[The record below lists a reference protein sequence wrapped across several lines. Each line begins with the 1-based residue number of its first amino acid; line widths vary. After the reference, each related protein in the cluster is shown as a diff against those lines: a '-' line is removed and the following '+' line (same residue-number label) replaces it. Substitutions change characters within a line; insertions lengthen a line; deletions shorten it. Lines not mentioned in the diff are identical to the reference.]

1 MTSANAPFQVLRPW
15 LPVVLAALALTAPGA
30 AQAVDGDAASPAAS
44 TSLSALAH
52 VTEPT
57 TVTNASKRPS
67 TPTAAL
73 KQALEPDLLT
83 RRLTNLVSGFVG
95 KSKPFTAYF
104 DEPTGGAAAQP
115 LPVMAG
121 PATTLATASTQ
132 AAEVVNLAEAAD
144 AAELTTPSA
153 SAAAVALRPAA
164 DADLSVPV
172 AAPAVAQAAAHSQP
186 ARASAPN
193 AADAASATAAAVAGA
208 AAAPFPDGATATAT
222 ATAAAATST
231 VAVSPVA
238 AATVPDAPASS
249 EPVEEPPSPAI
260 SWRQVL
266 ALAAVP
272 EPIPALNAVPS
283 PPTPDTLAVVP
294 TLAIAAPAPAPA
306 PAPTWTRALASP
318 THPAALTGQL
328 SVPKPEVQ
336 LALAAPTTQVSAPA
350 PAPTPTPTPA
360 AAAAAAA
367 AAPFT
372 LPAPQARQAEPVL
385 LAAATPK
392 APPVALPPEPRFDL
406 SINNAPASQV
416 FLQLANG
423 TAYNMLVS
431 PDVSGTLSITLKDTT
446 VPEAMDTMREMF
458 GFEYRIT
465 GNRIFVYPNT
475 VQTRLYRVNYLPGR
489 RQGAS
494 DIRVTSSAITSAAGG
509 GGGALGASG
518 GASQNNSQN
527 GSSGNRADDNAHVRT
542 TSDSD
547 FWREVQASLAALVG
561 SAGGRSVVLNP
572 AAGVVVVKATPAEL
586 RQVENYLKAVQ
597 LSIERQ
603 VMLEAKIVE
612 VQLSRDSQ
620 TGINWAGFGSLGK
633 GKITV
638 GNAAP
643 GTVLAPTGPLTSA
656 DGNSIAPGVNLA
668 AGALARGF
676 YGLAFQ
682 AANFGALLNFLET
695 QGQVSVLSSP
705 RIATLNNQ
713 KAVLKVGSDELYV
726 TGVSTSTVSNGAG
739 STSSPSLTLQPFF
752 SGISLDVT
760 PQIDDAGTVMLHI
773 HPTIS
778 TVTEKN
784 KNIDLGALGSY
795 RLPLATSAVN
805 ETDSIVRVRDG
816 QIVAIGGLMKHEQ
829 HEERTGTPLLQDMPF
844 VGGAFRQT
852 TTVTS
857 KRELVIMLKPTV
869 IQDDGAWPDAP
880 TFGAPQA
887 RSPIQLSPA
896 APSFATPNPAVA
908 IR

>member
-44 TSLSALAH
+44 TSLSAVAH

-104 DEPTGGAAAQP
+104 DEPTGRAAAQP

-132 AAEVVNLAEAAD
+132 AAEVVNLAKAAD

-222 ATAAAATST
+222 AAAATST

-283 PPTPDTLAVVP
+283 PLTPDTLAVVP

-336 LALAAPTTQVSAPA
+336 LALAAPTTQVSAP
-350 PAPTPTPTPA
+350 TPTPTPA
-360 AAAAAAA
+360 PAPAPTPAA

-726 TGVSTSTVSNGAG
+726 TGVSSSV
-739 STSSPSLTLQPFF
+739 TSSGTNSVTTPTLTLQPFF

-760 PQIDDAGTVMLHI
+760 PQIDDAGNVMLHI

-784 KNIDLGALGSY
+784 KFIDLGALGAFK
-795 RLPLATSAVN
+795 LPLASSAVN
-805 ETDSIVRVRDG
+805 ETDSIVRVKDG
-816 QIVAIGGLMKHEQ
+816 QIVAIGGLMKQETRDD
-829 HEERTGTPLLQDMPF
+829 RTGLPVVSEMPV
-844 VGGAFRQT
+844 VGGLFRQT
-852 TTVTS
+852 NTITS
-857 KRELVIMLKPTV
+857 KRELVIMLKPT
-869 IQDDGAWPDAP
+869 IIHDDGVWPDAP
-880 TFGAPQA
+880 SFGAPNA
-887 RSPIQLSPA
+887 SAPA
-896 APSFATPNPAVA
+896 SRPSAQ
-908 IR
+908 R